1 MEAIIMNLTQCAG
14 RTRKRLIR
22 EKSNINRIFMA
33 KIVMRKDAPRLET
46 VKGRHGEILIAGEK
60 CMMMI
65 NTIEPNLPTPP
76 HSHPH
81 EQIGYLQEG
90 EGDLYI
96 GDEKIHIKAQ
106 CSFVAPGGV
115 PHNFDATGNKPAV
128 LIECFAP
135 PREDYLERVAKD
147 AKKKK

>member
-1 MEAIIMNLTQCAG
+1 MV
-14 RTRKRLIR
+14 
-22 EKSNINRIFMA
+22 
-33 KIVMRKDAPRLET
+33 KIVKRKDAPQLET
-46 VKGRHGEILIAGEK
+46 VKGRRGEILMSGEK

-65 NTIEPNLPTPP
+65 NTIEPGLPTPA

-90 EGDLYI
+90 EGDLYM

-106 CSFVAPGGV
+106 CTFVAPPNI
-115 PHNFDATGNKPAV
+115 PHNFDATGGKPAV

-135 PREDYLERVAKD
+135 PREDYLKRVEKEG
-147 AKKKK
+147 KNKR

>member
-1 MEAIIMNLTQCAG
+1 
-14 RTRKRLIR
+14 
-22 EKSNINRIFMA
+22 MA
-33 KIVMRKDAPRLET
+33 KIVKRKDASKLET
-46 VKGRHGEILIAGEK
+46 VRGRHGEILISGDK

-65 NTIEPNLPTPP
+65 NTIEPGLPTPA

-106 CSFVAPGGV
+106 CAFLAPSGV
-115 PHNFDATGNKPAV
+115 SHNFDATGDKPAI

-135 PREDYLERVAKD
+135 PREDYLERVKTK
-147 AKKKK
+147 AKKK